1 MDNLSRFRVQWRHAG
16 DAFAFSRRGSVCATP
31 VRCAWSTNVSRNG
44 IFEWGKAVVDLFSFV
59 LCERFVRF
67 LEGCLVQDIVWLWMK
82 YWLLFS
88 GFFFFYLSFF
98 NTIQHFEEF
107 LRYRVTDTVWI
118 FDNFYFFGFVSYENW
133 SIFSFFFFSFIL
145 NKFQSSRNVW
155 RYC

>member
-1 MDNLSRFRVQWRHAG
+1 MAPRWRRVRFFQTRIRVCHPRAM
-16 DAFAFSRRGSVCATP
+16 RM
-31 VRCAWSTNVSRNG
+31 WSTNVSRNG

-88 GFFFFYLSFF
+88 GFFFFYLSFC

-118 FDNFYFFGFVSYENW
+118 FDNFYFFGFVNYENW
-133 SIFSFFFFSFIL
+133 SIFSFFFSFIL